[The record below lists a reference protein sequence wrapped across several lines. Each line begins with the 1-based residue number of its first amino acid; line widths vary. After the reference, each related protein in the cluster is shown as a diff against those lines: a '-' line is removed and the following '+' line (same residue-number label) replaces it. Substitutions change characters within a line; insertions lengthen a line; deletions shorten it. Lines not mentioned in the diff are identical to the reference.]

1 MPAVWCRSDFWCLTS
16 DVQCLMSDLW
26 CLMSDI
32 WCQMSFVWCPM
43 GDFLCMMSDIRCL
56 MSDVWCSMYD
66 VAQGLSKALLGVYS
80 LLFPANNVAGPC
92 VFYPM
97 PSFGRKG
104 RSVRVYSQQCFTVN
118 YKPGIAISIERFH
131 SRGQHLCKFV
141 GTKESFYV
149 RKEFNSHGK
158 DLEQQHGRCF
168 IVFEHQYGRRDVMWK
183 HSIRS
188 RLIGISQSFYK
199 HRPISNTRNS
209 QFGNWPT
216 CLC

>member
-1 MPAVWCRSDFWCLTS
+1 
-16 DVQCLMSDLW
+16 
-26 CLMSDI
+26 
-32 WCQMSFVWCPM
+32 MSFVWCPM
-43 GDFLCMMSDIRCL
+43 CDVLCPIWDVLCQGLLL

-66 VAQGLSKALLGVYS
+66 VAPRLVFFKGPFRGVLS
-80 LLFPANNVAGPC
+80 LLFPANNVAGRMSP
-92 VFYPM
+92 PM

-104 RSVRVYSQQCFTVN
+104 RSVRLYSQHCFTVN
-118 YKPGIAISIERFH
+118 YKPGMAISIERFH

-188 RLIGISQSFYK
+188 RLIGI
-199 HRPISNTRNS
+199 
-209 QFGNWPT
+209 
-216 CLC
+216 